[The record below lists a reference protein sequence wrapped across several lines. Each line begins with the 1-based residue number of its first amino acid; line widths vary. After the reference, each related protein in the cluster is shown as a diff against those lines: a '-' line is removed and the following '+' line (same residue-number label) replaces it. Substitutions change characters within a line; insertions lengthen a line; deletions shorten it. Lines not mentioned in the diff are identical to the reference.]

1 MKPSEMLKKN
11 RSRIRDIVQANRAR
25 NPRIFGSVS
34 RGEDTDSSDLDILVD
49 PTDGTTLFD
58 IGAIQEEL
66 TDLLGVRVDV
76 HTPNSLPESWRNSVV
91 SGALAI

>member
-1 MKPSEMLKKN
+1 MKPSEQLAKHRTEIK
-11 RSRIRDIVQANRAR
+11 DIVKANRAR

-34 RGEDTDSSDLDILVD
+34 RGQDTELSDLDILVD
-49 PTDGTTLFD
+49 PMEGTTLFD

-66 TDLLGVRVDV
+66 SELLGVRVDV
-76 HTPNSLPESWRNSVV
+76 HTPKSLPETWRGSVV